1 MEIKPAR
8 RRSTFGGHIA
18 PEPDCPDVHREKA
31 LTMDVVPIYDRDSD
45 QHPTLMTALSMN

>member
-1 MEIKPAR
+1 MR
-8 RRSTFGGHIA
+8 RRSAFRGLIA
-18 PEPDCPDVHREKA
+18 PKPDCPDVHREEA